1 MACRQ
6 RFRPRQCRQDFGGVA
21 VQQGRDGQLEARED
35 AAVQH
40 ALLVR
45 QLRAVVVLFQA
56 EPFQAGFGHQPDQVF
71 AHAVAAVGPP
81 FVPQVNRGGLI

>member
-6 RFRPRQCRQDFGGVA
+6 RFRPRQRRQDFGGVA
-21 VQQGRDGQLEARED
+21 VQQRRDGQLEARED
-35 AAVQH
+35 AAVRQ

-56 EPFQAGFGHQPDQVF
+56 EPLQAGST
-71 AHAVAAVGPP
+71 
-81 FVPQVNRGGLI
+81 GLNSKN